1 MKRLPRFMLVLFVA
15 LAFVPLLP
23 LYIERTMLRS
33 WRVDHVGDVIE
44 WGWKLATLPDYWSNY
59 HYFKSEQQPALWLA
73 VNLAL
78 AFAYALVIALG
89 IDQFLARWKRR
100 EKAVGSRQEAEVEKQ

>member
-1 MKRLPRFMLVLFVA
+1 MKRLPRFILVQVVA

-33 WRVDHVGDVIE
+33 WRMDQRADIIE
-44 WGWKLATLPDYWSNY
+44 WGWKLTTLPDYWSNY

-78 AFAYALVIALG
+78 AFSYALVIALG
-89 IDQFLARWKRR
+89 IDQFLVRRKRR
-100 EKAVGSRQEAEVEKQ
+100 DVDVR